1 MFRRLLDWL
10 EDRTGVESAVKHFLY
25 EEIPASSGWHQVFGS
40 VALFAFLVQAATG
53 ILLALNYSPA
63 PVAAYDSVRYIVT
76 QVSAGRLMRA
86 LHHWGASLMIV
97 VVVLHMLQT
106 FVWGAYKKPR
116 EATWIGGVV
125 LLLLTLAFGLSG
137 SLLPWDNR
145 AYWGTVVTT
154 QISAL
159 APGAGPLLVRLLG
172 SDGTSIGAI
181 TFTRFYVAHVQLLPP
196 LTVLLIALHVYLV
209 RRHGVAPAPEDENQP
224 KKKFYPEQVA
234 KDTIAIFGW
243 FAVLMGMAI
252 LARVP
257 LGHMADPTDLSYVP
271 RPEWY
276 FLFLF
281 QFLKWFEGPLE
292 VVGALIL
299 PTLAIVALILVP
311 FLDRGKL
318 KAVRRRSGAIG
329 LAALAAIFWGGLTAR
344 AVTTSPQSRE
354 MDMSLVKP
362 WQQISAGNM
371 ASIGFFRTAQCG
383 SCHMLGKSGAG
394 PDLAVAPSSRPAEWL
409 EGHIKSK
416 AGSPR
421 ALTEDQVKMLAA
433 FVAER
438 SAPAVDAW
446 QNAPQNA
453 VAGALVYQAND
464 CGSCHKLNGVGDQ
477 LGPELNGVGE
487 RHDRS
492 WIEHHFADPPKYSPD
507 SIMPAFQFK
516 PDELKLITDY
526 IMAIPK

>member
-1 MFRRLLDWL
+1 MFRRLRDWL
-10 EDRTGVESAVKHFLY
+10 EDRTGIESAVQCFLY

-53 ILLALNYSPA
+53 ILLALNYAPA
-63 PVAAYDSVRYIVT
+63 PVAAYDSVRYIMT
-76 QVSAGRLMRA
+76 QVTAGRLMRA

-116 EATWIGGVV
+116 EATWIGGVL

-137 SLLPWDNR
+137 YLLPWDNR

-159 APGAGPLLVRLLG
+159 APGAGPLLARLLG

-209 RRHGVAPAPEDENQP
+209 RRHGVAPAPEDENKP
-224 KKKFYPEQVA
+224 KKPFYPEQVA

-292 VVGALIL
+292 VVGAVIL
-299 PTLAIVALILVP
+299 PTLAILGLILIP
-311 FLDRGKL
+311 FIDRGKM
-318 KAVRRRSGAIG
+318 KTVRRRWGAIG
-329 LAALAAIFWGGLTAR
+329 LATLAAIFWGGLTAR
-344 AVTTSPQSRE
+344 AVATTPESRE

-371 ASIGFFRTAQCG
+371 ASIGYFRKAQCG
-383 SCHMLGKSGAG
+383 SCHLLGKSAAG
-394 PDLAVAPSSRPAEWL
+394 PDLTLAPSSRPEEWL
-409 EGHIKSK
+409 EEHIKSNPK
-416 AGSPR
+416 AAG
-421 ALTEDQVKMLAA
+421 ALTDEQVKMLAV
-433 FVAER
+433 FVASR
-438 SAPAVDAW
+438 STQAVDAW

-453 VAGALVYQAND
+453 VEGALIYQAND
-464 CGSCHKLNGVGDQ
+464 CGSCHELNGVGDE
-477 LGPELNGVGE
+477 LGPALNGAGE

-492 WIEHHFADPPKYSPD
+492 WIEGHFADPPKYSPG
-507 SIMPAFQFK
+507 SIMPPFQFK
-516 PDELKLITDY
+516 PDELRLITDY
-526 IMAIPK
+526 IMAIPR